1 MTTFE
6 ELLPLPPYSLSEAE
20 KTPRLLAGLRSLT
33 RHHYERCPDYARLLD
48 VMHPR
53 WAEASSLEEL
63 PYLPVSVFKTHAL
76 RSIPQEE
83 VYKVLTSSGTT
94 SARPSR
100 VTLDRVAAGRQSR
113 ALARVMTHELGP
125 RRRPM
130 LVIDSAGFLTDRK
143 SFNARAAGILGLSAF
158 GRDHFYALRADLS
171 VDEEGLRAWLA
182 RHAGEPLFAF
192 GFTFMAWRFA
202 QALGGRGIDLSSA
215 VLVHGGGWK
224 KLEAEAVSRPA
235 FKEGMKELLGV
246 GQVRDFYG
254 MVEQIGSVFLECER
268 GLLHAPLFAD
278 VLIRDP
284 RTWRPAAPGRAGVVQ
299 VFSLLP
305 TSYPGH
311 SLLTEDLGV
320 PAGVDD
326 CPCGRR
332 GRTFT
337 ILGRVPKAEPRGCSD
352 AAREPEARA

>member
-1 MTTFE
+1 MRTFE
-6 ELLPLPPYSLSEAE
+6 ELLPHAPYQLAESE
-20 KTPRLLAGLRSLT
+20 KGPRLLAGLKALT
-33 RHHYERCPDYARLLD
+33 RHHYERCPEYARVLD
-48 VMHPR
+48 VVHPR
-53 WAEASSLEEL
+53 WAAAERLAEL
-63 PYLPVSVFKTHAL
+63 PYLPVSLFKTHAL
-76 RSIPQEE
+76 KSVPPEE

-94 SARPSR
+94 SANPSR
-100 VTLDRVAAGRQSR
+100 VTLDRLAAGRQSR
-113 ALARVMTHELGP
+113 ALAWVMTHELGP

-130 LVIDSAGFLTDRK
+130 LVIDSPEFLTDRK

-158 GRDHFYALRADLS
+158 GRDHFYALRPDMS

-182 RHAGEPLFAF
+182 RHADEPLFAF

-202 QALGGRGIDLSSA
+202 RALEGRGVDLSSA

-224 KLEAEAVSRPA
+224 KLESEAVSRAA
-235 FKEGMKELLGV
+235 FKDGMRRSLGL

-268 GLLHAPLFAD
+268 GLLHAPIFAD
-278 VLIRDP
+278 VLVRDP
-284 RTWRPAAPGRAGVVQ
+284 HSWEPAPPGRPGVVQ

-320 PAGVDD
+320 LAGLDD
-326 CPCGRR
+326 CPCGRK

-337 ILGRVPKAEPRGCSD
+337 VLGRAPKSEPRGCSD
-352 AAREPEARA
+352 TAQVMGAPA